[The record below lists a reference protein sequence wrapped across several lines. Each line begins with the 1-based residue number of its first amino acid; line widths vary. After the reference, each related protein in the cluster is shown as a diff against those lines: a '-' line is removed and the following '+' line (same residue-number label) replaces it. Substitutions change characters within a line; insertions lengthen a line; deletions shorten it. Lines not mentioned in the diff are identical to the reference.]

1 VKQVWEECAQPEEPA
16 VSASLR
22 SLSAL
27 RFEIEVMRR
36 ELIDLA
42 FDLERRGRSDA
53 ADLAVALS
61 AQLGGLNALRG
72 AEET

>member
-1 VKQVWEECAQPEEPA
+1 
-16 VSASLR
+16 
-22 SLSAL
+22 LSAL